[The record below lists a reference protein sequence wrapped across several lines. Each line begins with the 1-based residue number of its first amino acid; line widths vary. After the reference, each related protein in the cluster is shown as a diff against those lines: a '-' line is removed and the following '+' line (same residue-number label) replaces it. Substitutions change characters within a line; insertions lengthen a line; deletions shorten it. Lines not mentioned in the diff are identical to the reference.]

1 MNDTEALK
9 NYVRAEDGALQWT
22 LRGTSQHVYA
32 TIYEFALTSQI
43 WQGRAWTHRLQLFV
57 PHTPHATKPNADM
70 PMVVNS
76 AADAVLLYITTQ
88 GGSAETE
95 LGVQAC
101 AATGIA
107 CAFLYD
113 VPNQPLFEGLME
125 DALIAHTFVR
135 YLETGDATWPL
146 LFPMVKSVVRAMDAL
161 QAFSREAS
169 NAKTVPHAAAAE
181 GQSASLVP
189 FARFLITGASKRGW
203 TSWLTAVAEAETGR
217 VAAIAPMVY
226 DNLNLL
232 AQMPHQRE
240 VMGGYSAS
248 IHDYTE
254 LDLQARMATPEGA
267 QLARMVDPYT
277 YLDRLTLPKL
287 LINGANDLY
296 WMTDALNLYWP
307 ALPTPKH
314 VLYVPNTGHFLG
326 DTARVYATLVAFVRA
341 VVAHDALPAPVL
353 NVTETESFVTINA
366 GNITDDVRLWVA
378 YSTSRD
384 FRGAFWKSPTHTPCG
399 KEEVW
404 TTTVRKPSDGFMAL
418 FGEFGFVY
426 DGLPY
431 TLSTPVNIFPMQLKM
446 REIAEESAGQHA
458 NIPAKE

>member
-22 LRGTSQHVYA
+22 LRGASQHVYA

-57 PHTPHATKPNADM
+57 PHTPHATKPDSDM

-135 YLETGDATWPL
+135 YLETEDATWPL
-146 LFPMVKSVVRAMDAL
+146 LFPMVKSVTRAMDAL

-169 NAKTVPHAAAAE
+169 NAKTVPNTANATVQNTA
-181 GQSASLVP
+181 LVP
-189 FARFLITGASKRGW
+189 FTRFLITGASKRGW

-240 VMGGYSAS
+240 VTGGYSAS

-267 QLARMVDPYT
+267 QLAQMVDPYT

-287 LINGANDLY
+287 IINGANDSVL
-296 WMTDALNLYWP
+296 DDRCAQSLLARP
-307 ALPTPKH
+307 ARAQ
-314 VLYVPNTGHFLG
+314 
-326 DTARVYATLVAFVRA
+326 ARFVRA
-341 VVAHDALPAPVL
+341 EHGP
-353 NVTETESFVTINA
+353 
-366 GNITDDVRLWVA
+366 
-378 YSTSRD
+378 
-384 FRGAFWKSPTHTPCG
+384 
-399 KEEVW
+399 
-404 TTTVRKPSDGFMAL
+404 L
-418 FGEFGFVY
+418 FGRYRPRVCHARRLRARGCGRRRPARARSERDGDGEFCYHQRRKHNRRCASLGCLFR
-426 DGLPY
+426 
-431 TLSTPVNIFPMQLKM
+431 FPRFSGRVL
-446 REIAEESAGQHA
+446 EIANTYATWQRGGMDNDGSQTFRWFHGA
-458 NIPAKE
+458 IRRIRLCV